1 MGKSIRSKSKLRA
14 KTVKRNGE
22 FQKFVDGRND
32 RIAAKLAE
40 KTKKQDDEKRAKK
53 AEEGEDIEEV
63 KEDKEMQVDGEN
75 KKKISTSGW
84 RESRTQ
90 IYKQRKIK
98 GKKSKTMK
106 F

>member
-14 KTVKRNGE
+14 KSVKRDGE

-40 KTKKQDDEKRAKK
+40 KTKKQDEDIKAKKVENGEVIDEKDESSMDVEAKK
-53 AEEGEDIEEV
+53 V
-63 KEDKEMQVDGEN
+63 
-75 KKKISTSGW
+75 STSGW
-84 RESRTQ
+84 RDSRSQ
-90 IYKQRKIK
+90 IYKKRTI
-98 GKKSKTMK
+98 KKSKKAKTMK